1 MILYSIYQSNRM
13 GATNGKF
20 YARAHHVETIDL
32 NGLAEHMVGHNA
44 GYSKGQILGLLN
56 DMVSCIREL
65 TLDGYKI
72 KLPNLGIFSAGITSK
87 GAKTVKEYNA
97 NEHIVRERICCLPS
111 GDMRLSTEDDD
122 VKFKRVELVSKAEDG
137 TIEGGGTPDG
147 GGGTPDG
154 GGGSPDGGG
163 GTPDGGGGS
172 TEDGGTTI
180 LPNG

>member
-1 MILYSIYQSNRM
+1 MILYSVYESHRKGN
-13 GATNGKF
+13 TNGKF
-20 YARAHHVETIDL
+20 YARAHHVETVDL
-32 NGLAEHMVGHNA
+32 DGLAEHMVGHNA

-97 NEHIVRERICCLPS
+97 NEHIVRQRVCCLPS

-122 VKFKRVELVSKAEDG
+122 VRFKRVELAVKAEGDTTDPG
-137 TIEGGGTPDG
+137 TSEGGGSNTE
-147 GGGTPDG
+147 
-154 GGGSPDGGG
+154 GGGSN
-163 GTPDGGGGS
+163 TEGGGS
-172 TEDGGTTI
+172 GTEGG
-180 LPNG
+180 NGKLEA

>member
-1 MILYSIYQSNRM
+1 MILYSIYQSNRK
-13 GATNGKF
+13 GNTNGKF

-32 NGLAEHMVGHNA
+32 DGLAEHMVGHNA

-72 KLPNLGIFSAGITSK
+72 KLPNLGIFSAGINSK

-97 NEHIVRERICCLPS
+97 NEHIVRQRICCLPS

-122 VKFKRVELVSKAEDG
+122 VRFKRVELAAKAEGDTTDPGTKEDG
-137 TIEGGGTPDG
+137 GSTTEGGGSSSGTEG
-147 GGGTPDG
+147 G
-154 GGGSPDGGG
+154 
-163 GTPDGGGGS
+163 
-172 TEDGGTTI
+172 
-180 LPNG
+180 NGKLEA